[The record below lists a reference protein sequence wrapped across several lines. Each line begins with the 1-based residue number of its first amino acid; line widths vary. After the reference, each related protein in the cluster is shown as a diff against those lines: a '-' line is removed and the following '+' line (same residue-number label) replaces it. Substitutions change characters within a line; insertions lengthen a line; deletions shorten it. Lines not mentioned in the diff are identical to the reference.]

1 MTVTELLALYLPRR
15 QALLRQGV
23 AVDGWRVHVHPQD
36 ALDLEREI
44 LTHAGEHIAIDGQ
57 FVYGATWVSDATV
70 PRGNIRIET
79 TGAR

>member
-23 AVDGWRVHVHPQD
+23 PVDGWCVHVHPQD

-44 LTHAGEHIAIDGQ
+44 SGHLGEPLDGQ
-57 FVYGATWVSDATV
+57 FVYGALWISDATV
-70 PRGNIRIET
+70 PRGDIRIET